1 MSNANT
7 ALVTGPSSGIG
18 ATRTELWGKAGV
30 DVAARPTA
38 NLMDADEMVEAALA
52 SLDIGEVVTIPSL
65 PDMTEWSQFNDAH
78 LAMGT
83 NLSRAHSARRYH
95 RTGEGA

>member
-7 ALVTGPSSGIG
+7 ALVAGPSASIG

-52 SLDIGEVVTIPSL
+52 SLDIGEVVAIRSL
-65 PDMTEWSQFNDAH
+65 PDTAEWSRFRGAR
-78 LAMGT
+78 LAMGP